1 MKSKDRVYVRMNKD
15 NYKKLTKRVNYL
27 SATRTSVILLSLFLY
42 QDNILSEEEISENL
56 KEVKSETDVEN
67 FYIEFPD
74 YFVTLFKV
82 KERFLYS
89 FDEFIS
95 AFLNA
100 LLKDESIYWGEADEK
115 LEKSL
120 RLWKLDSDLLNWL
133 TAFSKK
139 TRISQ
144 TLLLNYSFMHKVPNN
159 IVNSD
164 ESKKERKGLLLTSAS
179 TEFIDSFPV
188 SRKPIVV
195 ENHIK
200 ALKKLVQ

>member
-1 MKSKDRVYVRMNKD
+1 MKSKDRVYIRMSND
-15 NYKKLTKRVNYL
+15 NYIKLNKRVNYL
-27 SATRTSVILLSLFLY
+27 SSTRTSVILLSLFLY
-42 QDNILSEEEISENL
+42 QDNVLSEEEIADNL
-56 KEVKSETDVEN
+56 KEVKSDSKLEY
-67 FYIEFPD
+67 FYIEFPE
-74 YFVTLFKV
+74 YFIKLFKV

-100 LLKDESIYWGEADEK
+100 LLKDESIYWGEADVK

-133 TAFSKK
+133 NTFSKK

-159 IVNSD
+159 IVNSE

-188 SRKPIVV
+188 SRKPIIV

-200 ALKKLVQ
+200 ALKMLVQ